1 MMRTIAAVCGV
12 LALTV
17 MPVVAKPVASTKYK
31 YYSISGNSP
40 GDIYLAMIRRGPDVN
55 GVNAYASTSATS
67 SQTGKLV
74 QGQSCKVDGY
84 SFRIDFTINLP
95 KLRNEAALSGSTKRD
110 WGSFKSFLIRHEEN
124 HRSIWLGC
132 ASQLEAQVK
141 RLHAKDCN
149 SIDKQAAKLWNK
161 MRSSCDRKHKAFD
174 AAEQRRLLS
183 QPFVRLVLGQRGK
196 SVAALK
202 ILKKKK

>member
-1 MMRTIAAVCGV
+1 MLRTILAACGLV
-12 LALTV
+12 ALTV
-17 MPVVAKPVASTKYK
+17 VPVAAKPVVSTKYK

-55 GVNAYASTSATS
+55 GVNANASTSATS
-67 SQTGKLV
+67 SQSGKLV

-95 KLRNEAALSGSTKRD
+95 KLRNESALSGSTKRD
-110 WGSFKSFLIRHEEN
+110 WGTFKSFLKRHEET
-124 HRSIWLGC
+124 HRTIWLGC

-141 RLHAKDCN
+141 RLKAKDCN
-149 SIDKQAAKLWNK
+149 AIDKQAAKLWTK
-161 MRSSCDRKHKAFD
+161 MRSTCDRQHKAFD
-174 AAEQRRLLS
+174 TAEQRRLLS
-183 QPFVRLVLGQRGK
+183 QPFVRLVLGKRGK

-202 ILKKKK
+202 IAKKK